1 VPRARVSSWG
11 ARSQIDRTAVARGIA
26 LVSST
31 GAAVRHPAS
40 KRAPSSPRTP
50 HRFAASPWG
59 RISDGS
65 CGSTASI
72 ERCSLLVCLPP
83 ILTVKADALLLARAS
98 VGLAVWPAHV
108 LIGLDHIG
116 DATRLALFLGSLGA
130 SREQA
135 LSRSQ
140 ILTPFWF
147 RCPGC
152 GQGCRVLYGV
162 NSLRCRKCRRLK
174 YQSQYEMPAFR
185 LLERARKIR
194 RRLGAPGEWGSTGP
208 LPPKPRY
215 MRWRR
220 YRRLEQLVWRL
231 EAAGWAAMSV
241 HVGGMRRRMR

>member
-1 VPRARVSSWG
+1 MARPCRYAISKVEECRSIDLADLRRWHMLDP
-11 ARSQIDRTAVARGIA
+11 ARLA
-26 LVSST
+26 ST
-31 GAAVRHPAS
+31 GKIPAVTWN
-40 KRAPSSPRTP
+40 TP
-50 HRFAASPWG
+50 N
-59 RISDGS
+59 
-65 CGSTASI
+65 
-72 ERCSLLVCLPP
+72 
-83 ILTVKADALLLARAS
+83 
-98 VGLAVWPAHV
+98 
-108 LIGLDHIG
+108 GLDELG
-116 DATRLALFLGSLGA
+116 VVAQPRGVLFVRRDEQGHLGKLFVPFTF
-130 SREQA
+130 
-135 LSRSQ
+135 
-140 ILTPFWF
+140 TPTKFGGWRAWFW
-147 RCPGC
+147 CPGC

-241 HVGGMRRRMR
+241 HVAGMRRRMR